1 MQIRRRNSN
10 SCCIKTRGGEDGF
23 ILIAALTLMATL
35 LLVGATTYIV
45 SSSNAKVA
53 ANFKT
58 SQAAL
63 QIAMAGIEQAREL
76 LRQANATSS
85 NVESFSEELAARV
98 GSNSQLNDPLSST
111 DDLNVITG
119 NTSAATMT
127 VGNSTFSYKVY
138 VTNDSSDANGWL
150 STTDANKRA
159 LLTSIA
165 TGPNNSKAVVQTV
178 IQVVSM
184 LSSPST
190 IYTKGDVTG
199 NGTSLTVSGNDAC
212 GNGTNLGA
220 IYSKGDWNPNGNPSI
235 TGSVTEYGT
244 TDLDIAG
251 MISALKAAANITL
264 TEDTNSATYG
274 GSTDYK
280 IVYSNT
286 SSPANVNGLKL
297 SNVTGYGILLVDGDL
312 ELAGGFNWNGI
323 ILVTGAVLLNG
334 GANDPVNVAGQI
346 LSGTSTVT
354 DISIN
359 GGNNIGYDS
368 CKVKQA
374 VTSAPLTVMNWKQSL

>member
-1 MQIRRRNSN
+1 MNQSQRRFGRQ
-10 SCCIKTRGGEDGF
+10 DGY

-45 SSSNAKVA
+45 SSSNAKVG

-58 SQAAL
+58 GQATL
-63 QIAMAGIEQAREL
+63 QVAMAGIEQAREL
-76 LRQANATSS
+76 LRLANAASANT
-85 NVESFSEELAARV
+85 ESFSEELAARV
-98 GSNSQLNDPLSST
+98 GSDATLNDPLSNT

-119 NTSAATMT
+119 NTSAATMA

-138 VTNDSSDANGWL
+138 VTNDTGDANGWL
-150 STTDANKRA
+150 SATDANKRA
-159 LLTSIA
+159 LLTSIT

-178 IQVVSM
+178 IQLVSM
-184 LSSPST
+184 PASLAT

-199 NGTSLTVSGNDAC
+199 NGTSLTVSGVDAC
-212 GNGTNLGA
+212 GVGPNLDA
-220 IYSKGDWNPNGNPSI
+220 IYAKGDWNPNGNPTI
-235 TGSVTEYGT
+235 TGPVTEYGT

-251 MISALKAAANITL
+251 MISVLKAAANMTL
-264 TEDTNSATYG
+264 TDDQNGASYG
-274 GSTDYK
+274 SSTDYK

-286 SSPANVNGLKL
+286 SSPTNVNGLKL

-312 ELAGGFNWNGI
+312 ELAGGFTWNGL
-323 ILVTGAVLLNG
+323 ILVTGAVKLNG
-334 GANDPVNVAGQI
+334 GGNDPVNVSGQL

-368 CKVKQA
+368 CKVKLA
-374 VTSAPLTVMNWKQSL
+374 TTTAPLTVLNWKQSF

>member
-1 MQIRRRNSN
+1 MNQSQRRFGRQ
-10 SCCIKTRGGEDGF
+10 DGY

-45 SSSNAKVA
+45 SSSNAKVG

-58 SQAAL
+58 GQATL
-63 QIAMAGIEQAREL
+63 QVAMAGIEQAREL
-76 LRQANATSS
+76 LRLANAASANT
-85 NVESFSEELAARV
+85 ESFSEELAARV
-98 GSNSQLNDPLSST
+98 GSDATLNDPLSNT

-119 NTSAATMT
+119 NTSAATMA

-138 VTNDSSDANGWL
+138 VTNDTGDANGWL
-150 STTDANKRA
+150 SATDANKRA
-159 LLTSIA
+159 LLTSIT

-178 IQVVSM
+178 IQLVSM
-184 LSSPST
+184 PASLAT

-199 NGTSLTVSGNDAC
+199 NGTSLTVSGVDAC
-212 GNGTNLGA
+212 GVGPNLDA
-220 IYSKGDWNPNGNPSI
+220 IYAKGDWNPNGNPTI
-235 TGSVTEYGT
+235 TGPVTEYGT

-251 MISALKAAANITL
+251 MISVLKAAANMTL
-264 TEDTNSATYG
+264 TDDQNGASYG
-274 GSTDYK
+274 SSTDYK

-286 SSPANVNGLKL
+286 SSPTNVNGLKL

-312 ELAGGFNWNGI
+312 ELAGGFNWNGL
-323 ILVTGAVLLNG
+323 ILVTGAVKLNG
-334 GANDPVNVAGQI
+334 GGNDPVNVSGQL

-368 CKVKQA
+368 CKVKLA
-374 VTSAPLTVMNWKQSL
+374 TTTAPLTVLNWKQSF

>member
-1 MQIRRRNSN
+1 MQIRSRNSN
-10 SCCIKTRGGEDGF
+10 SCCLKSHGGEDGF
-23 ILIAALTLMATL
+23 ILVAALTLMAIL

-53 ANFKT
+53 GNLKT

-63 QIAMAGIEQAREL
+63 QVAMAGTEQAREL
-76 LRQANATSS
+76 IRQANSTSA
-85 NVESFSEELAARV
+85 NVESFSEELSARV
-98 GSNSQLNDPLSST
+98 GSNGQLNDPLSST

-119 NTSAATMT
+119 NTTAATMT
-127 VGNSTFSYKVY
+127 VGNATYSYKVY
-138 VTNDSSDANGWL
+138 VTNDTTDANGWL

-159 LLTSIA
+159 MLTSVA
-165 TGPNNSKAVVQTV
+165 TGPGNSKAVVQTI

-184 LSSPST
+184 LTSPST

-199 NGTSLTVSGNDAC
+199 NGTSLTVSGVDAC
-212 GNGTNLGA
+212 GQSSNLGA
-220 IYSKGDWNPNGNPSI
+220 IYAKGDWDPNGSPSI

-264 TEDTNSATYG
+264 TEYTSGATYG
-274 GSTDYK
+274 SATDYK
-280 IVYSNT
+280 TVYSNT
-286 SSPANVNGLKL
+286 SSPNNVNGLKL
-297 SNVTGYGILLVDGDL
+297 NDVTGYGILLVDGDL
-312 ELAGGFNWNGI
+312 ELGGGFNWNGI
-323 ILVTGAVLLNG
+323 ILVTGAVKLNG
-334 GANDPVNVAGQI
+334 GGNDPVNVAGQL

-359 GGNNIGYDS
+359 GANNIGYDS
-368 CKVKQA
+368 CKVKKA
-374 VTSAPLTVMNWKQSL
+374 ATSTPLTVLNWKQSF

>member
-1 MQIRRRNSN
+1 MRIIIRTVSN
-10 SCCIKTRGGEDGF
+10 SLRTAGSQDGF

-45 SSSNAKVA
+45 SSSNTKVG

-58 SQAAL
+58 NQAAL
-63 QIAMAGIEQAREL
+63 QVAMAGIERAREL

-85 NVESFSEELAARV
+85 NTESFSDELAARV
-98 GSNSQLNDPLSST
+98 GSNSQLNDPLSNT

-127 VGNSTFSYKVY
+127 VGSSTFSYTVY
-138 VTNDSSDANGWL
+138 VTNDTGDANGWL

-178 IQVVSM
+178 IQVFPMV
-184 LSSPST
+184 SSPAT

-212 GNGTNLGA
+212 GGGTNLGA
-220 IYSKGDWNPNGNPSI
+220 IYAKGDWNPNGTPSI
-235 TGSVTEYGT
+235 TGSVTEFGT
-244 TDLDIAG
+244 TDLDISG
-251 MISALKAAANITL
+251 MISTLKAAANITL
-264 TEDTNSATYG
+264 TEDTNGATYG
-274 GSTDYK
+274 SATDFK

-286 SSPANVNGLKL
+286 SSPPNVNGLKL
-297 SNVTGYGILLVDGDL
+297 NNVTGYGILLVDGDL

-323 ILVTGAVLLNG
+323 ILVTGAVKLNG
-334 GANDPVNVAGQI
+334 GGNDPVNIAGQL

-359 GGNNIGYDS
+359 GGNNIGYNS
-368 CKVKQA
+368 CNVKKA
-374 VTSAPLTVMNWKQSL
+374 TAAAPLTVMNWKQSF

>member
-1 MQIRRRNSN
+1 MQNRRRNSN
-10 SCCIKTRGGEDGF
+10 SCCIKTGGGEDGF

-53 ANFKT
+53 GNLKT

-63 QIAMAGIEQAREL
+63 QVAMAGIEQGREL
-76 LRQANATSS
+76 LRQANSTSA

-119 NTSAATMT
+119 NTTAATMT

-138 VTNDSSDANGWL
+138 LTNDTGDANGWL

-165 TGPNNSKAVVQTV
+165 TGPNNSKAVGQTV

-212 GNGTNLGA
+212 GSGTNLGA
-220 IYSKGDWNPNGNPSI
+220 IYAKGDWNPNGSPTI
-235 TGSVTEYGT
+235 TGSVTEFGT

-251 MISALKAAANITL
+251 MISALKAAANTTL

-286 SSPANVNGLKL
+286 SSPNNVNGLKL

-323 ILVTGAVLLNG
+323 ILVTGAVKLNG
-334 GANDPVNVAGQI
+334 GGNDPVNVAGQL

-368 CKVKQA
+368 CKVKNA
-374 VTSAPLTVMNWKQSL
+374 VTSAPLTVLNWKQSF

>member
-1 MQIRRRNSN
+1 MQIRTRKRNSF
-10 SCCIKTRGGEDGF
+10 CIKTRGGEDGF
-23 ILIAALTLMATL
+23 ILIAALTLMVTL

-45 SSSNAKVA
+45 SSSNAKA
-53 ANFKT
+53 AGNLKT

-63 QIAMAGIEQAREL
+63 QVAMAGIEQGREL
-76 LRQANATSS
+76 LRQANSTSA
-85 NVESFSEELAARV
+85 NVEAFSEELAARV
-98 GSNSQLNDPLSST
+98 GSNGQLNDPLSGT

-119 NTSAATMT
+119 NTTAATMT

-138 VTNDSSDANGWL
+138 VTNDTSDANGWL

-165 TGPNNSKAVVQTV
+165 TGPNNSKAIVQTV
-178 IQVVSM
+178 VQVVSM

-212 GNGTNLGA
+212 GSGTNLGA
-220 IYSKGDWNPNGNPSI
+220 IYAKGEWEPNGTPTI
-235 TGSVTEYGT
+235 TGSITENGS

-251 MISALKAAANITL
+251 MISALKAATNITL

-274 GSTDYK
+274 SSTDYK

-323 ILVTGAVLLNG
+323 ILVTGAVKLNG
-334 GANDPVNVAGQI
+334 GGNDPVNVAGQI

-368 CKVKQA
+368 CKVKKA
-374 VTSAPLTVMNWKQSL
+374 VTSAPLTVLNWKQSL

>member
-1 MQIRRRNSN
+1 MNQSRRRLG
-10 SCCIKTRGGEDGF
+10 RQDGY

-45 SSSNAKVA
+45 SSSNAKIG

-58 SQAAL
+58 SQATL
-63 QIAMAGIEQAREL
+63 QVAMAGIEQAREL
-76 LRQANATSS
+76 LRQANAASA
-85 NVESFSEELAARV
+85 NIESFSEELAARV
-98 GSNSQLNDPLSST
+98 GSNTTLDNPLSST

-119 NTSAATMT
+119 NTSAATMA

-138 VTNDSSDANGWL
+138 VTNDTGDANGWL
-150 STTDANKRA
+150 SATDANKRA
-159 LLTSIA
+159 LLTSIT

-178 IQVVSM
+178 IQLISM
-184 LSSPST
+184 VSSPAT

-199 NGTSLTVSGNDAC
+199 NGTSLTISGVDAC
-212 GNGTNLGA
+212 GAGPNLDA
-220 IYSKGDWNPNGNPSI
+220 IYAKGDWDPNGSPTI
-235 TGSVTEYGT
+235 TGPVTEYGT

-251 MISALKAAANITL
+251 MISQLKAAANTTL
-264 TEDTNSATYG
+264 TEDTTGATYG
-274 GSTDYK
+274 SSTDYK

-286 SSPANVNGLKL
+286 SSPTNVNGLKL

-323 ILVTGAVLLNG
+323 ILVTGAVKLNG
-334 GANDPVNVAGQI
+334 GGNDPVNVSGQL

-354 DISIN
+354 DISVN
-359 GGNNIGYDS
+359 GSNNIGYDS
-368 CKVKQA
+368 CKVKLA
-374 VTSAPLTVMNWKQSL
+374 TTTAPLTVLNWKQSF

>member
-1 MQIRRRNSN
+1 MNQSQRRFGRQ
-10 SCCIKTRGGEDGF
+10 DGY

-45 SSSNAKVA
+45 SSSNAKVG

-58 SQAAL
+58 GQATL
-63 QIAMAGIEQAREL
+63 QVAMAGIEQAREL
-76 LRQANATSS
+76 LRLANAASANT
-85 NVESFSEELAARV
+85 ESFSEELAARV
-98 GSNSQLNDPLSST
+98 GSDATLNDPLSNT

-119 NTSAATMT
+119 NTSAATMA

-138 VTNDSSDANGWL
+138 VTNDTGDANGWL
-150 STTDANKRA
+150 SATDANKRA
-159 LLTSIA
+159 LLTSIT

-178 IQVVSM
+178 IQLVSM
-184 LSSPST
+184 PASLAT

-199 NGTSLTVSGNDAC
+199 NGTSLTVSGVDAC
-212 GNGTNLGA
+212 GVGPNLDA
-220 IYSKGDWNPNGNPSI
+220 IYAKGDWNPNGNPTI
-235 TGSVTEYGT
+235 TGPVTEYGT

-251 MISALKAAANITL
+251 MISVLKAAANTTL
-264 TEDTNSATYG
+264 TEDTTGATYG
-274 GSTDYK
+274 SSTDYK

-323 ILVTGAVLLNG
+323 ILVTGAVKLNG
-334 GANDPVNVAGQI
+334 GGNDPVNVSGQL

-359 GGNNIGYDS
+359 GSNNIGYDS
-368 CKVKQA
+368 CKVKLA
-374 VTSAPLTVMNWKQSL
+374 TTTAPLTVLNWKQSF